1 LTKLSTNQKKVKGT
15 KDLRGIWKNKKYL
28 AVVGIFVIAVSVYA
42 VQFGAKNE
50 YKPKIINSICHPEYG
65 CFDLTEEE
73 NEKMNNI
80 YWRHLKKINSL
91 VLEYTPP
98 DAELEVDIF
107 FKPKVKNSEKVELI
121 ESNGKILEF
130 SGGATALAII
140 KAGNIDEIRK
150 SNMIEYIDLSH
161 HQEKNF
167 KYIPPEIMEKV
178 MENYKK
184 EIDSFMEEII
194 KAHKGEEE

>member
-1 LTKLSTNQKKVKGT
+1 LTKLSTNKNEVIITRNLKG
-15 KDLRGIWKNKKYL
+15 LWKNKKYL
-28 AVVGIFVIAVSVYA
+28 AVLGIFVIAVSVYA

-50 YKPKIINSICHPEYG
+50 YRPIIIGSICHPEYG
-65 CFDLTEEE
+65 SFDLTEEE
-73 NEKMNNI
+73 NEKMNDI

-91 VLEYTPP
+91 VLEYTPA

-140 KAGNIDEIRK
+140 KAGNIDKIRK
-150 SNMIEYIDLSH
+150 SNIIGYIDLSH

-167 KYIPPEIMEKV
+167 RYIPPEIIKKV
-178 MENYKK
+178 MEEHK
-184 EIDSFMEEII
+184 EEINSCIGEII
-194 KAHKGEEE
+194 KAHEGEKQ

>member
-1 LTKLSTNQKKVKGT
+1 M
-15 KDLRGIWKNKKYL
+15 
-28 AVVGIFVIAVSVYA
+28 VI
-42 VQFGAKNE
+42 N
-50 YKPKIINSICHPEYG
+50 I
-65 CFDLTEEE
+65 TEEE
-73 NEKMNNI
+73 NEKMNDI
-80 YWRHLKKINSL
+80 CWRHLKKINSL
-91 VLEYTPP
+91 VLEYTPA

-107 FKPKVKNSEKVELI
+107 FKPKAKNSEKVELI

>member
-1 LTKLSTNQKKVKGT
+1 MKGT

-65 CFDLTEEE
+65 SFDLTEEE
-73 NEKMNNI
+73 NEKMNDI
-80 YWRHLKKINSL
+80 CWRHLKKINSL
-91 VLEYTPP
+91 VLEYTPA

-107 FKPKVKNSEKVELI
+107 FKPKAKNSEKVELI

-130 SGGATALAII
+130 SGGATALAIM

-150 SNMIEYIDLSH
+150 SDIIGYIDLSH

-167 KYIPPEIMEKV
+167 KYIPLEIIKKAMEEHK
-178 MENYKK
+178 E
-184 EIDSFMEEII
+184 EIDSCIEEII
-194 KAHKGEEE
+194 KAHEGEEE

>member
-1 LTKLSTNQKKVKGT
+1 VIKTKN
-15 KDLRGIWKNKKYL
+15 LRKIWKNKKYL

-42 VQFGAKNE
+42 VQFGAKKE
-50 YKPKIINSICHPEYG
+50 YRPIIINSICHPEYG
-65 CFDLTEEE
+65 SFDLTEEE
-73 NEKMNNI
+73 NEKMNDI

-91 VLEYTPP
+91 VLEYTPA

-107 FKPKVKNSEKVELI
+107 FKPKAKNSEKVELI

-140 KAGNIDEIRK
+140 KAGNIDKIRK
-150 SNMIEYIDLSH
+150 SNIIGYIDLSH

-167 KYIPPEIMEKV
+167 KYIPPEIMKKV
-178 MENYKK
+178 REEHKK
-184 EIDSFMEEII
+184 ETESCIEEII
-194 KAHKGEEE
+194 KAHEGEEE